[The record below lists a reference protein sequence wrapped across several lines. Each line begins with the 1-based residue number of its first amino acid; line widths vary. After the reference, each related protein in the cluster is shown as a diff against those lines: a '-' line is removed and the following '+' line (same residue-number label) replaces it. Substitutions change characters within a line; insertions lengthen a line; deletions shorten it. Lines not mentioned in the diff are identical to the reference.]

1 MSIRLGVN
9 IDHVATLRQA
19 RGIFYPDPVQA
30 AFKAIKG
37 GADGITL
44 HLREDRRHIQD
55 ADVHAFKETLNVPMN
70 LEMAATEEM
79 VLIAEI
85 VQPTYVCLVPEKRHE
100 LTTEGGLN
108 VLSQIELITDVC
120 ARLADAHVITSL
132 FIDPDK
138 SQIDAAVRCGA
149 PVIELHTGIYAN
161 ATNSNNPEAVRA
173 ELKRIVDAADYAHS
187 LGLIVNAGHGLHIEN
202 VQAIAAIRCIN
213 ELNIGHSI
221 VARALFIGMQRAVEE
236 MKTLMIAARAA
247 VETRFIASHDVA
259 SRDEIA

>member
-1 MSIRLGVN
+1 MTIRLGVN
-9 IDHVATLRQA
+9 VDHVATLRQA

-70 LEMAATEEM
+70 LEIAATEEM
-79 VLIAEI
+79 VAIAEL
-85 VQPTYVCLVPEKRHE
+85 VQPAHVCFVPEKREE

-108 VLSQIELITDVC
+108 VVAQIAKLKEIC
-120 ARLADAHVITSL
+120 IRLNEAHVVTSL
-132 FIDPDK
+132 FIDPDHA
-138 SQIDAAVRCGA
+138 QIDAAKECG
-149 PVIELHTGIYAN
+149 VTTVELHTGVYAN
-161 ATNSNNPEAVRA
+161 ATNASDPSRIRS
-173 ELKRIVDAADYAHS
+173 ELKRIMDATEYASS
-187 LGLIVNAGHGLHIEN
+187 LGIIVNAGHGLHIEN
-202 VQAIAAIRCIN
+202 VQSIAAIPHIH

-236 MKTLMIAARAA
+236 MKTLMLTARGQA
-247 VETRFIASHDVA
+247 VTT
-259 SRDEIA
+259 

>member
-19 RGIFYPDPVQA
+19 RGVEYPDPVQA

-55 ADVHAFKETLNVPMN
+55 SDVYTFKETLNVPMN
-70 LEMAATEEM
+70 LEIAITEEM
-79 VLIAEI
+79 IAIAES
-85 VQPTYVCLVPEKRHE
+85 VQPAYVCFVPEKRHE

-108 VLSQIELITDVC
+108 VVDHIKEITEVC
-120 ARLADAHVITSL
+120 ARLAEAHVIVSL

-138 SQIDAAVRCGA
+138 AQIEAAKRCGA
-149 PVIELHTGIYAN
+149 QTIEIHTGAYSN
-161 ATNSNNPEAVRA
+161 AHKTPESRV
-173 ELKRIVDAADYAHS
+173 ELKRIVEAAEYAHQ
-187 LGLIVNAGHGLHIEN
+187 LNLTVNAGHGLHIEN
-202 VQAIAAIRCIN
+202 VQAIAAIPMMN

-236 MKTLMIAARAA
+236 MKTLIMAARTVVTAN
-247 VETRFIASHDVA
+247 VEY
-259 SRDEIA
+259 